1 MARASSRLS
10 EHRDNIEIERLVSE
24 PVIDAIVPL
33 EALRDEITARLAAAE
48 DRRDVPPAKWRS
60 VTPV

>member
-1 MARASSRLS
+1 MKSGFKGRERAR
-10 EHRDNIEIERLVSE
+10 HRRDR
-24 PVIDAIVPL
+24 PPQ
-33 EALRDEITARLAAAE
+33 ALRDEIAARLAAAE